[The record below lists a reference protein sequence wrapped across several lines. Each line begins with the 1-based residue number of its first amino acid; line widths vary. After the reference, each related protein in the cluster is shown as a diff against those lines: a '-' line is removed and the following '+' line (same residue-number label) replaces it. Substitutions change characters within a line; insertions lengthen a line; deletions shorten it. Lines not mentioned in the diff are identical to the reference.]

1 MKYWV
6 NVNLLKRKAVIHRYY
21 CQRVN
26 SRPKD
31 PALDNEWWETE
42 TRQEARQ
49 LAKLVDKNSAET
61 CQQCIGSGF
70 SQGKR
75 C

>member
-31 PALDNEWWETE
+31 QPLDNEWWETE

-49 LAKLVDKNSAET
+49 LAKW
-61 CQQCIGSGF
+61 
-70 SQGKR
+70 
-75 C
+75 